1 MKNARILRL
10 TSGEQIVCELLD
22 DQPDD
27 ECIGVKMAFIVT
39 HDLESNRLLYS
50 AFAPFS
56 SATGVVG
63 VRKTSLTYM
72 STPSSQMVDQYIDL
86 LEGNL
91 NPTADE

>member
-1 MKNARILRL
+1 MKSARILRL
-10 TSGEQIVCELLD
+10 TSGEQIICELLD

-27 ECIGVKMAFIVT
+27 ECISVKMAFIVNL
-39 HDLESNRLLYS
+39 DLETNRLMYS

-56 SATGVVG
+56 SATGIVA

-72 STPSSQMVDQYIDL
+72 STPSSQLVDQYIDL

-91 NPTADE
+91 NPVSDE

>member
-1 MKNARILRL
+1 MKSARVLRL
-10 TSGEQIVCELLD
+10 TSGEQIICELLD

-27 ECIGVKMAFIVT
+27 ECISVKMAFIVT
-39 HDLESNRLLYS
+39 HDLESNRLMYS

-56 SATGVVG
+56 SVTGIVA

-72 STPSSQMVDQYIDL
+72 TIPSSQLVDQYVDL

-91 NPTADE
+91 NLTTNE

>member
-1 MKNARILRL
+1 MKSARILRL
-10 TSGEQIVCELLD
+10 TSGEQIICELLD

-27 ECIGVKMAFIVT
+27 ECISVKMAFIVNL
-39 HDLESNRLLYS
+39 DLETNRLMYS

-56 SATGVVG
+56 SATGIVA

-72 STPSSQMVDQYIDL
+72 STPSSQLVDQYIDL

-91 NPTADE
+91 NQVSDE